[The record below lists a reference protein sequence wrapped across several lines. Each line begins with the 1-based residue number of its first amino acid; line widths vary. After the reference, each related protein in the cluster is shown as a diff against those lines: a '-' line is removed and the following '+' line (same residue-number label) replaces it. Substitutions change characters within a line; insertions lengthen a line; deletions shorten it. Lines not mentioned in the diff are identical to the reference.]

1 MRVRTNDESGDVLG
15 EMRKSTAHTVAGWLV
30 CPGNH
35 LNVRQ
40 RGGWIDGKAAEDNAR
55 PRTGAGRA
63 TTQSIR
69 FRGAKAKRGVY
80 SRLGAWQ
87 MSKQRATP
95 NWTRDSCTVHV
106 HFEVHVDAEGS
117 VYPGI
122 GCSNELKY
130 LDPNQSGSSG
140 STDIEPRISGSTRP
154 NSNSWTTEAWTLGCL
169 MIKGPV
175 SLASV
180 KCEPR
185 VEIEIRKS
193 ARKKAL
199 FPCLAP
205 SHPRIHAPNVHVRHV
220 SEDHLSRTGV
230 TLNVN
235 KIHPKHPPHGDGM
248 HARVSNPDRCKVTTP
263 SVDVLT
269 QSTGIFRPQLRLQYP

>member
-1 MRVRTNDESGDVLG
+1 MMAGIISVWVRGQYLGSVPVPLSAVRRVMLTLMAEKEAPIVPCGRGREPLNAGMRVRTNDESGDVLG

-69 FRGAKAKRGVY
+69 FGGAKAKRGVY

-117 VYPGI
+117 VYPG
-122 GCSNELKY
+122 SY
-130 LDPNQSGSSG
+130 
-140 STDIEPRISGSTRP
+140 R
-154 NSNSWTTEAWTLGCL
+154 
-169 MIKGPV
+169 
-175 SLASV
+175 
-180 KCEPR
+180 
-185 VEIEIRKS
+185 
-193 ARKKAL
+193 L
-199 FPCLAP
+199 F
-205 SHPRIHAPNVHVRHV
+205 
-220 SEDHLSRTGV
+220 
-230 TLNVN
+230 
-235 KIHPKHPPHGDGM
+235 
-248 HARVSNPDRCKVTTP
+248 
-263 SVDVLT
+263 
-269 QSTGIFRPQLRLQYP
+269 Q